1 MSTAWDNPHAD
12 LDSDHDTHR
21 LEFAD
26 EAREYSA
33 DERDAIYEE
42 DE

>member
-1 MSTAWDNPHAD
+1 MTPDPYAD

-26 EAREYSA
+26 EAREYSNE
-33 DERDAIYEE
+33 ERAVIYGGEE
-42 DE
+42 